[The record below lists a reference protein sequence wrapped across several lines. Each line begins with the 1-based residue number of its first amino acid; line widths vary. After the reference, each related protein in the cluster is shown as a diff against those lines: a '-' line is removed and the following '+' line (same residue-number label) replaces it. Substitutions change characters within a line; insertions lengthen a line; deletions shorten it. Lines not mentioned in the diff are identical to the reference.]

1 MEEKDK
7 SQKGQQLLEVD
18 EKDKDKKK
26 RRKKGGKEIRNFHSC
41 SPNFP
46 LLSFIRSLSQNFHF

>member
-7 SQKGQQLLEVD
+7 SQQGQELLEVD
-18 EKDKDKKK
+18 EKAKDKKK
-26 RRKKGGKEIRNFHSC
+26 TRKKASKEIRNFHSY

>member
-7 SQKGQQLLEVD
+7 SQKGQELLEVD
-18 EKDKDKKK
+18 EKAKDKKK
-26 RRKKGGKEIRNFHSC
+26 TRKKASKKIRNFHSC